1 MRLRGAMAPWGVYAD
16 VKPPLIDRVV
26 SGSCRHA
33 WLVALIGLLLAAGSV
48 YYSIHHF
55 ALTADT
61 DQLIS
66 PNLAWRRTSA
76 AFDKAFPQNSDV
88 TAIVIDGATPE
99 IADAAAAKLSTAL
112 AAQRDVFYSVARPDS
127 GPFFQKNGLMLL
139 PLPQVEKTLGQ
150 LTQAQAFLGPLAADP
165 SLRGVMSTLSTVLL
179 GVNQGQ
185 AKLSD
190 IDAPMKSLTDALGKI
205 EAGKPAFF
213 SWQTLL
219 AGGEKP
225 GPSLT
230 RQFILVKP
238 KLDFTSLEPGA
249 KSGDLIHQI
258 ARQQGLDAAH
268 GVEVRLTG
276 GVPLADEQFGSL
288 LDRVWLMVGAMA
300 ASILIMLWLAV
311 RSLRIMTCILLVT
324 IIGLI
329 ITAAGGLLAVHRF
342 NLISVAFIPLFVG
355 LGVDFGIQFS
365 VRYKAERLMH
375 ADLQRALA
383 AAGRGVGGS
392 LALAAAAIAVGF
404 FTFIPTSYS
413 GVSELGVIAGFG
425 MVVAFVLAVTL
436 LPALLTLVRPRGE
449 TAEVGF
455 KSLGP
460 LDAYLIDHRRRVLI
474 GSGVAALVCL
484 AALPLLRFDFD
495 PLHMENP
502 HGEAM
507 ATVLDL
513 MKDPDETPN
522 TIDVVEP
529 SLAAADAVA
538 ARLSALPQVAHALT
552 LSTFVPDQQ
561 TEKLAAI
568 SNAALLLGPTLDP
581 FLTQPPPTDAEV
593 VQSLQTVA
601 LGLRQAAASPAS
613 EPGAR
618 DDARKLADALQRLAA
633 GPPALRTQAAQTL
646 VTPLGPL
653 FAQIR
658 ALLQA
663 GPVTM
668 ASLPPDLVRG
678 WVTPDGRARIQV
690 FPKGDSNDNRVLVQF
705 SNAVRKVAPNA
716 TGTPITIQ
724 EAGGTIVGAFVEAFI
739 LSFIATIILLL
750 IVLRRLR
757 DVILTMV
764 PILLTGLLTLAT
776 CALIGQPLNYANII
790 AFPLLFGIGV
800 AFNIYFVIAWR
811 NGETNLLQSSLA
823 RAVIFSALTTGASF
837 GSLWLSGHPGTAS
850 MGKVLLISLFW
861 VLVTALLFEPAL
873 LGPTPAEK
881 TA

>member
-1 MRLRGAMAPWGVYAD
+1 M
-16 VKPPLIDRVV
+16 
-26 SGSCRHA
+26 
-33 WLVALIGLLLAAGSV
+33 GLLLAAGSV
-48 YYSIHHF
+48 DYCMGHF

-61 DQLIS
+61 NQLLS
-66 PNLAWRRTSA
+66 PDLPWRKTEA
-76 AFDKAFPQNSDV
+76 AYNKAFPQTAGV
-88 TAIVIDGATPE
+88 TAVVVDGATPE
-99 IADAAAAKLSTAL
+99 IAGAAAERLAGAL
-112 AAQRDVFYSVARPDS
+112 AARKDMFSSVVRPDS

-139 PLPQVEKTLGQ
+139 PLPQVEKTLSQ

-165 SLRGVMSTLSTVLL
+165 SLRGVMTTLSTVVM

-190 IDAPMKSLTDALGKI
+190 IDAPMAGLADALDRI
-205 EAGKPAFF
+205 EAGKPSFF

-219 AGGEKP
+219 AGGSSP
-225 GPSLT
+225 GPRLT

-238 KLDFTSLEPGA
+238 KLDFGSLEPGA
-249 KSGDLIHQI
+249 QSGALIHQI
-258 ARQQGLDAAH
+258 ASQQGLDAAH
-268 GVEVRLTG
+268 GVQVRLTG
-276 GVPLADEQFGSL
+276 DVPLADAQFGSL
-288 LDRVWLMVGAMA
+288 LDRVWLMVGAMIT
-300 ASILIMLWLAV
+300 SILLMLWLAV
-311 RSLRIMTCILLVT
+311 RSLRIMACILAVT
-324 IIGLI
+324 IIGLV
-329 ITAAGGLLAVHRF
+329 ITAAAGLLAVHRF

-365 VRYKAERLMH
+365 VRYKAERLVH
-375 ADLQRALA
+375 ADLGTALA

-404 FTFIPTSYS
+404 FTFIPTHYS

-436 LPALLTLVRPRGE
+436 LPALLMLVRPRGE

-455 KSLGP
+455 QALAP
-460 LDAYLIDHRRRVLI
+460 LDVYLVAHRRRMLI

-495 PLHMENP
+495 PLHMENRR
-502 HGEAM
+502 GEAM

-522 TIDVVEP
+522 TIEVVAP
-529 SLAAADAVA
+529 SLAAADALA
-538 ARLSALPQVAHALT
+538 GRLSALPQVAHALT

-581 FLTQPPPTDAEV
+581 ILTEPPPTDAEV
-593 VQSLQTVA
+593 VQSLQSVA
-601 LGLRQAAASPAS
+601 KALAQAASSAPNAD
-613 EPGAR
+613 AQTR
-618 DDARKLADALQRLAA
+618 NDARHLADVLQRLAV
-633 GPPALRTQAAQTL
+633 GPPQWRAQAAETL
-646 VTPLGPL
+646 VTPLRPL

-658 ALLQA
+658 NLLQA
-663 GPVTM
+663 SPVAM
-668 ASLPPDLVRG
+668 ANLPPDLVRE
-678 WVTPDGRARIQV
+678 WIAPDGQAKVQV
-690 FPKGDSNDNRVLVQF
+690 FPKGDSNDNKVLVQF
-705 SNAVRKVAPNA
+705 SKAVRGVAPNA

-724 EAGGTIVGAFVEAFI
+724 EAGATIVGAFVEAFI

-750 IVLRRLR
+750 IVLRRVR
-757 DVILTMV
+757 DVVLTLA

-776 CALIGQPLNYANII
+776 CALVGQPLNYANII

-811 NGETNLLQSSLA
+811 KGETNLLRSSLA

-873 LGPTPAEK
+873 LGPPPPK
-881 TA
+881 RTA

>member
-1 MRLRGAMAPWGVYAD
+1 
-16 VKPPLIDRVV
+16 LIDRLVA
-26 SGSCRHA
+26 GSCRHA
-33 WLVALIGLLLAAGSV
+33 WLVALLGLLFAAGSV
-48 YYSIHHF
+48 DYCVRHF

-61 DQLIS
+61 NQLIS
-66 PNLAWRRTSA
+66 PDLPWRRTASA
-76 AFDKAFPQNSDV
+76 FSKSFPQSADV
-88 TAIVIDGATPE
+88 TAVVIDGATPE
-99 IADAAAAKLSTAL
+99 IAEAAAARLSQAL
-112 AAQRDVFYSVARPDS
+112 AARRDAFSSVVRPNS
-127 GPFFQKNGLMLL
+127 GAFFEKNGLMLL
-139 PLPQVEKTLGQ
+139 PLPEVEATLGQ
-150 LTQAQAFLGPLAADP
+150 LTRAQAFLGPLAADP

-190 IDAPMKSLTDALGKI
+190 IDGPMKSLADAVGKI
-205 EAGKPAFF
+205 DSGKPAFF

-219 AGGEKP
+219 AGGANA
-225 GPSLT
+225 GPRLT

-238 KLDFTSLEPGA
+238 KLDFGSLQPGA
-249 KSGDLIHQI
+249 QSGELIHRLALQL
-258 ARQQGLDAAH
+258 GLDPAH

-276 GVPLADEQFGSL
+276 DVPLADEQFGSL
-288 LDRVWLMVGAMA
+288 LDRVWLMVAAMA
-300 ASILIMLWLAV
+300 ASILVMLWLAV
-311 RSLRIMTCILLVT
+311 RSVRIMACILAVT
-324 IIGLI
+324 MIGLV

-365 VRYKAERLMH
+365 VRYKAERLAH
-375 ADLQRALA
+375 GDLASALT

-404 FTFIPTSYS
+404 FTFIPTNYS
-413 GVSELGVIAGFG
+413 GVSELGIIAGFG

-436 LPALLTLVRPRGE
+436 LPALLMLVRPPGE

-455 KSLGP
+455 QSLAP
-460 LDAYLIDHRRRVLI
+460 LDVYLVDHRRRVLI
-474 GSGVAALVCL
+474 GFGVAALVCA

-502 HGEAM
+502 RGEAM

-522 TIDVVEP
+522 TIDVVAP
-529 SLAAADAVA
+529 SLKAADALA
-538 ARLSALPQVAHALT
+538 ARLSSLPEVAHALT

-561 TEKLAAI
+561 PQKLAAI
-568 SNAALLLGPTLDP
+568 SDAALLLGPTLDP
-581 FLTQPPPTDAEV
+581 FLTEPPPTDAQV
-593 VQSLQTVA
+593 VQSLQAVA
-601 LGLRQAAASPAS
+601 GALRQAAASPAVGA
-613 EPGAR
+613 EAR
-618 DDARKLADALQRLAA
+618 DNALTLADRLQRLAA
-633 GPPALRTQAAQTL
+633 GPPAWRAQAAQTL
-646 VTPLGPL
+646 VAPLGPL

-663 GPVTM
+663 APVSM
-668 ASLPPDLVRG
+668 ASLPPDLVRE
-678 WVTPDGRARIQV
+678 WVAPDGQARVQV
-690 FPKGDSNDNRVLVQF
+690 FPKGDSNDNKVLVKF
-705 SNAVRKVAPNA
+705 AKAVRGVAPNA

-724 EAGGTIVGAFVEAFI
+724 EAGATIVGAFVEAFI
-739 LSFIATIILLL
+739 LSFFATIILLL

-764 PILLTGLLTLAT
+764 PILLTGVLTLAT
-776 CALIGQPLNYANII
+776 CALVGQPLNYANII

-811 NGETNLLQSSLA
+811 NGETNLLRSSLA

-861 VLVTALLFEPAL
+861 VLVTTCLFEPAL
-873 LGPTPAEK
+873 LGPPPKKA
-881 TA
+881 AA

>member
-1 MRLRGAMAPWGVYAD
+1 
-16 VKPPLIDRVV
+16 VKPPLIDRIV
-26 SGSCRHA
+26 SGSCRYA

-48 YYSIHHF
+48 YYCTQHF
-55 ALTADT
+55 ALTANT

-66 PNLAWRRTSA
+66 PNLPWRKTAA
-76 AFDKAFPQNSDV
+76 AFSKAFPQTSDV
-88 TAIVIDGATPE
+88 TAVVIDGATPE
-99 IADAAAAKLSTAL
+99 IAEAAAARLAAAL
-112 AAQRDVFYSVARPDS
+112 AARKDVFYSVVRPDS

-165 SLRGVMSTLSTVLL
+165 SLRGVMTTFSTVLM

-190 IDAPMKSLTDALGKI
+190 IDGPMKSLADALGKV

-219 AGGEKP
+219 AGGESP
-225 GPSLT
+225 GPRLT

-238 KLDFTSLEPGA
+238 KLDFSALEPGA
-249 KSGDLIHQI
+249 ESGDLIHQI
-258 ARQQGLDAAH
+258 ARHQGLDSAH

-276 GVPLADEQFGSL
+276 DVPLADEQFGSL
-288 LDRVWLMVGAMA
+288 LDHVWLMVGAMV

-311 RSLRIMTCILLVT
+311 RSVRIMGCILAVT

-365 VRYKAERLMH
+365 VRYKAERLAH
-375 ADLQRALA
+375 PDLPTALA

-413 GVSELGVIAGFG
+413 GVSELGVTAGFG

-436 LPALLTLVRPRGE
+436 LPALLTLVRPPGE

-455 KSLGP
+455 KSLAP
-460 LDAYLIDHRRRVLI
+460 LDVYLVDHRRRVLI
-474 GSGVAALVCL
+474 GFGVAALICV
-484 AALPLLRFDFD
+484 AALPLLHFDFD

-502 HGEAM
+502 RSEAM

-529 SLAAADAVA
+529 SLSAANAVA
-538 ARLSALPQVAHALT
+538 SRLSSLPQVAHALT

-561 TEKLAAI
+561 PEKLAAI
-568 SNAALLLGPTLDP
+568 SNAAFLLGPTLDP
-581 FLTQPPPTDAEV
+581 FITQPPPTDADV
-593 VQSLQTVA
+593 VQSLQAVA
-601 LGLRQAAASPAS
+601 GALRQAAASPAS
-613 EPGAR
+613 GIEAR
-618 DDARKLADALQRLAA
+618 DDARRLADRLQRLAG
-633 GPPALRTQAAQTL
+633 GPPQWRVQAAQTL

-653 FAQIR
+653 FAQLR

-663 GPVTM
+663 TPVAM
-668 ASLPPDLVRG
+668 ASLPPDLVRE
-678 WVTPDGRARIQV
+678 WVAPNGQARVQV
-690 FPKGDSNDNRVLVQF
+690 FPKGDTNDNRVLVQF
-705 SNAVRKVAPNA
+705 SKAVQAIAPNA

-724 EAGGTIVGAFVEAFI
+724 EAGATIVGAFVEAFI

-750 IVLRRLR
+750 IVLKRLR
-757 DVILTMV
+757 DVGLTV
-764 PILLTGLLTLAT
+764 APILLTGLLTLAT

-811 NGETNLLQSSLA
+811 NGEMNLLRSSLA

-873 LGPTPAEK
+873 LGPPPVKKAV
-881 TA
+881 

>member
-1 MRLRGAMAPWGVYAD
+1 
-16 VKPPLIDRVV
+16 
-26 SGSCRHA
+26 
-33 WLVALIGLLLAAGSV
+33 
-48 YYSIHHF
+48 
-55 ALTADT
+55 
-61 DQLIS
+61 
-66 PNLAWRRTSA
+66 
-76 AFDKAFPQNSDV
+76 
-88 TAIVIDGATPE
+88 
-99 IADAAAAKLSTAL
+99 
-112 AAQRDVFYSVARPDS
+112 
-127 GPFFQKNGLMLL
+127 
-139 PLPQVEKTLGQ
+139 
-150 LTQAQAFLGPLAADP
+150 
-165 SLRGVMSTLSTVLL
+165 
-179 GVNQGQ
+179 
-185 AKLSD
+185 
-190 IDAPMKSLTDALGKI
+190 
-205 EAGKPAFF
+205 
-213 SWQTLL
+213 
-219 AGGEKP
+219 
-225 GPSLT
+225 
-230 RQFILVKP
+230 
-238 KLDFTSLEPGA
+238 
-249 KSGDLIHQI
+249 
-258 ARQQGLDAAH
+258 
-268 GVEVRLTG
+268 
-276 GVPLADEQFGSL
+276 
-288 LDRVWLMVGAMA
+288 
-300 ASILIMLWLAV
+300 
-311 RSLRIMTCILLVT
+311 
-324 IIGLI
+324 
-329 ITAAGGLLAVHRF
+329 
-342 NLISVAFIPLFVG
+342 
-355 LGVDFGIQFS
+355 
-365 VRYKAERLMH
+365 
-375 ADLQRALA
+375 
-383 AAGRGVGGS
+383 
-392 LALAAAAIAVGF
+392 
-404 FTFIPTSYS
+404 
-413 GVSELGVIAGFG
+413 
-425 MVVAFVLAVTL
+425 
-436 LPALLTLVRPRGE
+436 
-449 TAEVGF
+449 
-455 KSLGP
+455 LGP

>member
-1 MRLRGAMAPWGVYAD
+1 M
-16 VKPPLIDRVV
+16 KPPLIDQVV
-26 SGSCRHA
+26 SASCRRP
-33 WLVALIGLLLAAGSV
+33 WLVALIGLILAVGSIG
-48 YYSIHHF
+48 YCINHF

-61 DQLIS
+61 NQLIS
-66 PNLAWRRTSA
+66 PQLPWRRTAA
-76 AFDKAFPQNSDV
+76 AFNKAFSQTSDV
-88 TAIVIDGATPE
+88 TAVVVDGATPE
-99 IADAAAAKLSTAL
+99 IAEAATGRLAQAL
-112 AAQRDVFYSVARPDS
+112 IARKDMFSSVARPNS
-127 GPFFQKNGLMLL
+127 GPFFDKNGLMLL
-139 PLPQVEKTLGQ
+139 PLPQVQKTLGQ
-150 LTQAQAFLGPLAADP
+150 LTEAQAFLGPLAADP
-165 SLRGVMSTLSTVLL
+165 SLRGVMSTLSTVLT
-179 GVNQGQ
+179 GVAHGQ

-190 IDAPMKSLTDALGKI
+190 IDAPMKSLADALGAI

-213 SWQTLL
+213 SWQALL
-219 AGGEKP
+219 AGGAEA
-225 GPSLT
+225 GPRLT

-238 KLDFTSLEPGA
+238 RLDFSSLQPGA
-249 KSGDLIHQI
+249 ESGALIHQI
-258 ARQQGLDAAH
+258 ARQLGLDAAH

-276 GVPLADEQFGSL
+276 DVPLADEQFGSL
-288 LDRVWLMVGAMA
+288 LDRVWLMVGAMV

-311 RSLRIMTCILLVT
+311 RSVRIMACILAVT
-324 IIGLI
+324 VIGLM

-365 VRYKAERLMH
+365 VRYKAERLVH
-375 ADLQRALA
+375 GDLRQALA

-425 MVVAFVLAVTL
+425 MVVAFALAVTL
-436 LPALLTLVRPRGE
+436 LPALLTLARPPGE

-455 KSLGP
+455 QALAP
-460 LDAYLIDHRRRVLI
+460 LDVYLVDHRRRVLI
-474 GSGVAALVCL
+474 GFGVAAVVCL

-502 HGEAM
+502 HLEAM

-522 TIDVVEP
+522 TIDILEP
-529 SLAAADAVA
+529 SLSAADAVA
-538 ARLSALPQVAHALT
+538 ARLSQLPEVAHALT

-561 TEKLAAI
+561 PEKLAAI
-568 SNAALLLGPTLDP
+568 SNAAFLLGPTLDP
-581 FLTQPPPTDAEV
+581 FAIQPPPSDAEV
-593 VQSLQTVA
+593 VQSLTSVA
-601 LGLRQAAASPAS
+601 SALRQAASTAPAS
-613 EPGAR
+613 QAQAR
-618 DDARKLADALQRLAA
+618 QDANRLADLLQRLAA
-633 GPPALRTQAAQTL
+633 GPPAWRSQAAQTL
-646 VTPLGPL
+646 VAPLGPL

-658 ALLQA
+658 GLLQA
-663 GPVTM
+663 SPVTM
-668 ASLPPDLVRG
+668 ASLPPSLVRD
-678 WVTPDGRARIQV
+678 WVAPNGQARVQV
-690 FPKGDSNDNRVLVQF
+690 FPKGDSNDNRVLVRF
-705 SNAVRKVAPNA
+705 SKAVRRIAPNA

-724 EAGGTIVGAFVEAFI
+724 EAGATIVGAFVEAFI

-750 IVLRRLR
+750 IVLRRAR
-757 DVILTMV
+757 DVVLTMV

-811 NGETNLLQSSLA
+811 NGETHLLGSSLA

-873 LGPTPAEK
+873 LGPPSVKRRA
-881 TA
+881 

>member
-1 MRLRGAMAPWGVYAD
+1 L
-16 VKPPLIDRVV
+16 KPPLIARAV
-26 SGSCRHA
+26 SASCRHP
-33 WLVALIGLLLAAGSV
+33 WLVALLGLLLAVGSV
-48 YYSIHHF
+48 VYCLHHF

-66 PNLAWRRTSA
+66 PSLPWRRTAA
-76 AFDKAFPQNSDV
+76 AFSKTFPQTSDV
-88 TAIVIDGATPE
+88 TAVVIDGATPE
-99 IADAAAAKLSTAL
+99 IAEASAARLAAALST
-112 AAQRDVFYSVARPDS
+112 RKDSFYSVVRPDS
-127 GPFFQKNGLMLL
+127 GAFFQKEGLLLL
-139 PLPQVEKTLGQ
+139 PLPQVEKTIDQ

-165 SLRGVMSTLSTVLL
+165 SLRGVMTTLSTVLM
-179 GVNQGQ
+179 GVDQGQ

-190 IDAPMKSLTDALGKI
+190 IDAPMKGLADTLDKVESGR
-205 EAGKPAFF
+205 PAFF
-213 SWQTLL
+213 SWQALL
-219 AGGEKP
+219 AGGGDQP
-225 GPSLT
+225 IPRLT

-238 KLDFTSLEPGA
+238 KLDFGSLEPGA
-249 KSGDLIHQI
+249 QSGALIHQM
-258 ARQQGLDAAH
+258 ARQLGLDAAH

-276 GVPLADEQFGSL
+276 DVPLADEQFGSL
-288 LDRVWLMVGAMA
+288 LDRVWLMVGAMV
-300 ASILIMLWLAV
+300 ASILVMLWLAV
-311 RSLRIMTCILLVT
+311 RSVRIMACILTVT
-324 IIGLI
+324 IVGLI
-329 ITAAGGLLAVHRF
+329 ITAAGGLLTVHRF

-365 VRYKAERLMH
+365 VRYKAERL
-375 ADLQRALA
+375 ATPDLRAALT
-383 AAGRGVGGS
+383 AAGQGVGGS

-425 MVVAFVLAVTL
+425 MVVAFVLAVIL
-436 LPALLTLVRPRGE
+436 LPALLTLVRPPGE

-455 KSLGP
+455 RSLAP
-460 LDAYLIDHRRRVLI
+460 LDVYLVAHRRRVLM
-474 GSGVAALVCL
+474 GFGVAAVVCL
-484 AALPLLRFDFD
+484 AVLPFLRFDFD

-529 SLAAADAVA
+529 SLAAANAVA
-538 ARLSALPQVAHALT
+538 GRLSALPQVAHALT

-561 TEKLAAI
+561 QEKLATI
-568 SNAALLLGPTLDP
+568 SNAAMLLGPTLDP
-581 FLTQPPPTDAEV
+581 IQIQAPPTDPEV
-593 VQSLQTVA
+593 VQSLQSV
-601 LGLRQAAASPAS
+601 AAALRHAAGAPSAS
-613 EPGAR
+613 MTPVQT
-618 DDARKLADALQRLAA
+618 DARRLADLLQRLASA
-633 GPPALRTQAAQTL
+633 SPAMRAQAASTL

-668 ASLPPDLVRG
+668 AALPPDLVRD
-678 WVTPDGRARIQV
+678 WISPDGQARVQV
-690 FPKGDSNDNRVLVQF
+690 FPKGDTNNNRVLVRF
-705 SNAVRKVAPNA
+705 SKAVLAVAPNA

-724 EAGGTIVGAFVEAFI
+724 DAGSTIVGAFVEAFI
-739 LSFIATIILLL
+739 LSFVATILLLL
-750 IVLRRLR
+750 IVLRRVR
-757 DVILTMV
+757 DVVLTMA

-776 CALIGQPLNYANII
+776 CVLVGQSLNYANII

-811 NGETNLLQSSLA
+811 NGETNLLRSSLA

-850 MGKVLLISLFW
+850 MGKVLVISLFW

-873 LGPTPAEK
+873 LGPPPSRR

>member
-1 MRLRGAMAPWGVYAD
+1 VI
-16 VKPPLIDRVV
+16 VKPPLIDQVV

-33 WLVALIGLLLAAGSV
+33 WLVALIGLLLAVGSV
-48 YYSIHHF
+48 VYCMHHF

-61 DQLIS
+61 NQLIS
-66 PNLAWRRTSA
+66 PNLPWRRTEA
-76 AFDKAFPQNSDV
+76 AYNKAFPQ
-88 TAIVIDGATPE
+88 TANATAVVVDGATPE
-99 IADAAAAKLSTAL
+99 IAEAAAARLAAAL
-112 AAQRDVFYSVARPDS
+112 AARRDEFYSVVRPDS

-179 GVNQGQ
+179 GVSQGQ

-190 IDAPMKSLTDALGKI
+190 IDAPMKSLADALSKI

-213 SWQTLL
+213 SWQALL
-219 AGGEKP
+219 SGGDGP
-225 GPSLT
+225 GPRLT

-238 KLDFTSLEPGA
+238 KLDFGSLEPGA
-249 KSGDLIHQI
+249 QSGALIHAI

-268 GVEVRLTG
+268 GVQVRLTG
-276 GVPLADEQFGSL
+276 DVPLADEQFGSL
-288 LDRVWLMVGAMA
+288 LDRVWLMVGAMVG
-300 ASILIMLWLAV
+300 SILLMLWLAV
-311 RSLRIMTCILLVT
+311 RSIRIMTCILAVT

-365 VRYKAERLMH
+365 VRYKAERL
-375 ADLQRALA
+375 ANRDLQKALT

-413 GVSELGVIAGFG
+413 GVSELGIIAGFG

-436 LPALLTLVRPRGE
+436 LPALLTLVRPPGE

-455 KSLGP
+455 KSLAP
-460 LDAYLIDHRRRVLI
+460 LDIYLVDHRRRVLI
-474 GSGVAALVCL
+474 GFGVAAVVCI

-513 MKDPDETPN
+513 MKDADETPN

-529 SLAAADAVA
+529 SLAAANAVA

-561 TEKLAAI
+561 PQKLAAI

-581 FLTQPPPTDAEV
+581 FLIQPPPTDAEV
-593 VQSLQTVA
+593 VQSLQAVA
-601 LGLRQAAASPAS
+601 VTLRQAAASPAS
-613 EPGAR
+613 DPGAR
-618 DDARKLADALQRLAA
+618 DDARNLADALQRLAA
-633 GPPALRTQAAQTL
+633 GPPAWRAQAAQTL

-658 ALLQA
+658 GLLQA
-663 GPVTM
+663 TPVAM
-668 ASLPPDLVRG
+668 ASLPPNLVRE
-678 WVTPDGRARIQV
+678 WVAPDGQARVEV

-724 EAGGTIVGAFVEAFI
+724 EAGATIVSAFVEAFI

-757 DVILTMV
+757 DVILTTI

-811 NGETNLLQSSLA
+811 NGETNLLRSSLA

-850 MGKVLLISLFW
+850 MGKVLVISLFW

-873 LGPTPAEK
+873 LGPPPVRKAR
-881 TA
+881 

>member
-1 MRLRGAMAPWGVYAD
+1 
-16 VKPPLIDRVV
+16 VKPQLIDRVV

-48 YYSIHHF
+48 DYCIHHF

-76 AFDKAFPQNSDV
+76 TFNAAFPQNDNV
-88 TAIVIDGATPE
+88 TAVVIDGATPE
-99 IADAAAAKLSTAL
+99 IADAAATRLSAAL
-112 AAQRDVFYSVARPDS
+112 AVRKDVFYSVTRPDS

-190 IDAPMKSLTDALGKI
+190 IDAPMKSLTDAVGKI

-219 AGGEKP
+219 SGGDSP
-225 GPSLT
+225 GPRLT

-238 KLDFTSLEPGA
+238 KLDFSALEPGA

-300 ASILIMLWLAV
+300 GSILLMLWLAV
-311 RSLRIMTCILLVT
+311 RSVRIMACILGVT

-365 VRYKAERLMH
+365 VRYKAERLTH
-375 ADLQRALA
+375 LDLRTSLV

-436 LPALLTLVRPRGE
+436 LPALLTLVRPPGE
-449 TAEVGF
+449 SAEVGF
-455 KSLGP
+455 KSLAP
-460 LDAYLIDHRRRVLI
+460 LDVYLIDHRRRVLI
-474 GSGVAALVCL
+474 GFGVTAVLCI

-502 HGEAM
+502 RGEAM

-522 TIDVVEP
+522 TIDVLEP
-529 SLAAADAVA
+529 SLSAANAVA
-538 ARLSALPQVAHALT
+538 TRLSALPEVAHALT

-568 SNAALLLGPTLDP
+568 SNAALLLGPTIDP
-581 FLTQPPPTDAEV
+581 LLTQPPPTDADV
-593 VQSLQTVA
+593 VQSLQAVA
-601 LGLRQAAASPAS
+601 VGLRQAAASPTADN
-613 EPGAR
+613 GAR
-618 DDARKLADALQRLAA
+618 DDARRLADALQRLAA
-633 GPPALRTQAAQTL
+633 GPPQWRAQAAQTL
-646 VTPLGPL
+646 VVPLGPL

-663 GPVTM
+663 SPVTM
-668 ASLPPDLVRG
+668 ASLPPELVRE

-705 SNAVRKVAPNA
+705 SKAVRQVAPNA

-750 IVLRRLR
+750 IVLRRVR
-757 DVILTMV
+757 DVILTTI

-776 CALIGQPLNYANII
+776 CAVIGQPLNYANII

-811 NGETNLLQSSLA
+811 KGETNLLRSSLA

-873 LGPTPAEK
+873 LGPPPAK
-881 TA
+881 KAA

>member
-1 MRLRGAMAPWGVYAD
+1 M
-16 VKPPLIDRVV
+16 KPPLIDQVV

-33 WLVALIGLLLAAGSV
+33 WLVALIGLLLAVGSV
-48 YYSIHHF
+48 DYCIHHF

-61 DQLIS
+61 DKLIS
-66 PNLAWRRTSA
+66 PSLPWRRTA
-76 AFDKAFPQNSDV
+76 ETFNKAFPQTSNV
-88 TAIVIDGATPE
+88 TAVVIDGATPE
-99 IADAAAAKLSTAL
+99 IAQASAARLAAALSA
-112 AAQRDVFYSVARPDS
+112 RKDMFYSVARPDS

-139 PLPQVEKTLGQ
+139 PLPEVEKTLGQ

-165 SLRGVMSTLSTVLL
+165 SVRGVMSTLSTVLL

-190 IDAPMKSLTDALGKI
+190 IDAPMKSLSDALGRI
-205 EAGKPAFF
+205 EAGQPAFF

-219 AGGEKP
+219 AGGASP
-225 GPSLT
+225 GPRLT

-238 KLDFTSLEPGA
+238 KLDFSSLQPGA
-249 KSGDLIHQI
+249 QSGELIHQI

-276 GVPLADEQFGSL
+276 DVPLSDEQFGSL
-288 LDRVWLMVGAMA
+288 LDRVWLMVGAMV
-300 ASILIMLWLAV
+300 ASILVMLWLAV
-311 RSLRIMTCILLVT
+311 RSVRIMICILAVT
-324 IIGLI
+324 IIGLV

-365 VRYKAERLMH
+365 VRYKAERLVH
-375 ADLQRALA
+375 ADLRTALA
-383 AAGRGVGGS
+383 ASGRGVGGS

-425 MVVAFVLAVTL
+425 MVVAFALAVTL
-436 LPALLTLVRPRGE
+436 LPALLTLVRPPGE

-455 KSLGP
+455 QSLAP
-460 LDAYLIDHRRRVLI
+460 LDVYLVEHRRRVLI
-474 GSGVAALVCL
+474 GFGVAALVCV

-522 TIDVVEP
+522 TIDILEP
-529 SLAAADAVA
+529 SLGAADAVA
-538 ARLSALPQVAHALT
+538 ARLSALPQVSHALT

-561 TEKLAAI
+561 PEKLAAI

-581 FLTQPPPTDAEV
+581 FMTQPPPTDAEV
-593 VQSLQTVA
+593 VQSLQAVA
-601 LGLRQAAASPAS
+601 SGLRQAAAVAPAS
-613 EPGAR
+613 ELAAG
-618 DDARKLADALQRLAA
+618 DDARRLANQLQRLAA
-633 GPPALRTQAAQTL
+633 GPPQWRVQAAQTL

-658 ALLQA
+658 DLLQA
-663 GPVTM
+663 TPVTM
-668 ASLPPDLVRG
+668 ASLPPDLVRE
-678 WVTPDGRARIQV
+678 WVAPNGEARVQV

-705 SNAVRKVAPNA
+705 SKAVRKVAPNA

-724 EAGGTIVGAFVEAFI
+724 EAGATIVGAFVEAFI

-757 DVILTMV
+757 DVILTMI

-776 CALIGQPLNYANII
+776 CALVGQPLNYANII

-811 NGETNLLQSSLA
+811 NGETNLLRSSLA

-873 LGPTPAEK
+873 LGPPPAKK

>member
-1 MRLRGAMAPWGVYAD
+1 
-16 VKPPLIDRVV
+16 VKPPLIDQVV

-33 WLVALIGLLLAAGSV
+33 WLVALIGVLLAVGSV
-48 YYSIHHF
+48 VYCMHHF

-61 DQLIS
+61 NQLIS
-66 PNLAWRRTSA
+66 PNLPWRRTAA
-76 AFDKAFPQNSDV
+76 AFSKTFPQTSDV
-88 TAIVIDGATPE
+88 TAVVIDGATPE
-99 IADAAAAKLSTAL
+99 IADAAAARLAAAL
-112 AAQRDVFYSVARPDS
+112 AARKDMFHSVVRPDS

-139 PLPQVEKTLGQ
+139 PLPEVEKTLGQ

-190 IDAPMKSLTDALGKI
+190 IDGPMKSLADAVSKI

-219 AGGEKP
+219 AGGANP
-225 GPSLT
+225 GPRLT

-238 KLDFTSLEPGA
+238 KLDFGSLEPGA
-249 KSGDLIHQI
+249 QSGDLIHTI

-276 GVPLADEQFGSL
+276 DVPLSDEQFGSL
-288 LDRVWLMVGAMA
+288 LDRVWLMIGAMV

-311 RSLRIMTCILLVT
+311 RSIRIMACILAVT

-365 VRYKAERLMH
+365 VRYKAERLAH
-375 ADLQRALA
+375 PDLRTALA

-392 LALAAAAIAVGF
+392 LALAAAAVAVGF

-413 GVSELGVIAGFG
+413 GVSELGIIAGFG
-425 MVVAFVLAVTL
+425 MVVAFALAVTL
-436 LPALLTLVRPRGE
+436 LPALLTLVRPPGE

-455 KSLGP
+455 QSLAP
-460 LDAYLIDHRRRVLI
+460 LDVYLVEHRRRVLI
-474 GSGVAALVCL
+474 VSGVAAVICLV
-484 AALPLLRFDFD
+484 ALPLLRFDFD

-502 HGEAM
+502 RGEAM

-529 SLAAADAVA
+529 SLAAANAVA

-552 LSTFVPDQQ
+552 LTTFVPDQQ

-581 FLTQPPPTDAEV
+581 FLTQPPPTDADV
-593 VQSLQTVA
+593 VQSLQAVA
-601 LGLRQAAASPAS
+601 VGLRQAAAAPTSD
-613 EPGAR
+613 PGAR
-618 DDARKLADALQRLAA
+618 DDARRLADGLQRLAA
-633 GPPALRTQAAQTL
+633 GPPQWRAQAAQTL

-663 GPVTM
+663 ESVTM
-668 ASLPPDLVRG
+668 ASLPPDLARE
-678 WVTPDGRARIQV
+678 WIAPDGQARVQV

-705 SNAVRKVAPNA
+705 SNAVRRIAPNA

-724 EAGGTIVGAFVEAFI
+724 EAGATIVGAFVEAFI

-757 DVILTMV
+757 DVVLTTV

-811 NGETNLLQSSLA
+811 NGETNLLRSSLA

-873 LGPTPAEK
+873 LGPPPSKK
-881 TA
+881 TG

>member
-1 MRLRGAMAPWGVYAD
+1 MRT
-16 VKPPLIDRVV
+16 PLIDKVV
-26 SGSCRHA
+26 SGSCRHP
-33 WLVALIGLLLAAGSV
+33 WLVALIGLLICVGSV
-48 YYSIHHF
+48 VYCMHNF
-55 ALTADT
+55 ALTANT

-66 PNLAWRRTSA
+66 PNLPWRRTAA
-76 AFDKAFPQNSDV
+76 AFDKAFPQTSDV
-88 TAIVIDGATPE
+88 TAVVIDGATPE
-99 IADAAAAKLSTAL
+99 IASASAARLAAALTA
-112 AAQRDVFYSVARPDS
+112 RKDMFYSVVRPDS
-127 GPFFQKNGLMLL
+127 GPFFQKNGLLLL

-165 SLRGVMSTLSTVLL
+165 SLRGVMSTLSTVLM
-179 GVNQGQ
+179 GVSQGQ

-190 IDAPMKSLTDALGKI
+190 IDAPMKSLADALGKI
-205 EAGKPAFF
+205 EAGRPAFF
-213 SWQTLL
+213 SWQALL
-219 AGGEKP
+219 AS
-225 GPSLT
+225 GPDSGPRQT

-238 KLDFTSLEPGA
+238 KLDFASLEPGA
-249 KSGDLIHQI
+249 ESGDLIHQI

-276 GVPLADEQFGSL
+276 DVPLADEQFGSL
-288 LDRVWLMVGAMA
+288 LDRVWLMAGAML
-300 ASILIMLWLAV
+300 ASILLMLWLAV
-311 RSLRIMTCILLVT
+311 RSVRIMACILVVT
-324 IIGLI
+324 IVGLV

-365 VRYKAERLMH
+365 VRYKAERLVH
-375 ADLQRALA
+375 PDLRTALT
-383 AAGRGVGGS
+383 AAGHGVGGS

-404 FTFIPTSYS
+404 FTFIPTNYS

-425 MVVAFVLAVTL
+425 MVVAFALAVSL
-436 LPALLTLVRPRGE
+436 LPALLALVQPPGE

-455 KSLGP
+455 ESLAP
-460 LDAYLIDHRRRVLI
+460 LDVYLVDHRRRVLI
-474 GSGVAALVCL
+474 GFGVAAVVCI

-495 PLHMENP
+495 PLHMQNP
-502 HGEAM
+502 RAEAM

-522 TIDVVEP
+522 TISVVEP

-538 ARLSALPQVAHALT
+538 KRLAALPQVAHPLT
-552 LSTFVPDQQ
+552 LSTFIPDQQ
-561 TEKLAAI
+561 AEKLAAI
-568 SNAALLLGPTLDP
+568 SDAALLLGPTLDP
-581 FLTQPPPTDAEV
+581 ISPATPPTDAEV
-593 VQSLQTVA
+593 VQSLQSLAT
-601 LGLRQAAASPAS
+601 GLRQAATAPESSA
-613 EPGAR
+613 EAR
-618 DDARKLADALQRLAA
+618 DDARRLADALQRLAA
-633 GPPALRTQAAQTL
+633 GPPAWRLQAAQTL

-663 GPVTM
+663 TPVTM
-668 ASLPPDLVRG
+668 ASLPPDLVRE
-678 WVTPDGRARIQV
+678 WVAPDGKARVQV
-690 FPKGDSNDNRVLVQF
+690 FPKGDTNDNRVLVEF
-705 SNAVRKVAPNA
+705 SNAVRKIAPDA

-724 EAGGTIVGAFVEAFI
+724 EAGATIVGAFVEAFI

-776 CALIGQPLNYANII
+776 CALVGQSLNYANII

-811 NGETNLLQSSLA
+811 NGETNLLRSSLA

-850 MGKVLLISLFW
+850 MGKVLVISLFW

-873 LGPTPAEK
+873 LGPPPAK
-881 TA
+881 RAT

>member
-1 MRLRGAMAPWGVYAD
+1 M
-16 VKPPLIDRVV
+16 
-26 SGSCRHA
+26 
-33 WLVALIGLLLAAGSV
+33 IGLLLTVGSV
-48 YYSIHHF
+48 YYCIHHF
-55 ALTADT
+55 ALTANT

-66 PNLAWRRTSA
+66 PNLPWRRTA
-76 AFDKAFPQNSDV
+76 ASFSKAFPQTSDV
-88 TAIVIDGATPE
+88 TAVVIDGATPE
-99 IADAAAAKLSTAL
+99 IAEAAAARLSAAL
-112 AAQRDVFYSVARPDS
+112 AARKDVFHSVVRPDS

-139 PLPQVEKTLGQ
+139 PLPEVEKTLGQ

-165 SLRGVMSTLSTVLL
+165 SVRGVMSTFSTVLL
-179 GVNQGQ
+179 GVSQGQ

-190 IDAPMKSLTDALGKI
+190 IDTPMKRLAESLGRI

-219 AGGEKP
+219 AGGESP
-225 GPSLT
+225 GPRQT

-238 KLDFTSLEPGA
+238 KLDFSSLEPGA
-249 KSGDLIHQI
+249 QSGDLIHQI
-258 ARQQGLDAAH
+258 ARQQGLDAVH

-276 GVPLADEQFGSL
+276 DVPLADEQFGSL
-288 LDRVWLMVGAMA
+288 LDRVWLMVGAMG

-311 RSLRIMTCILLVT
+311 RSVRIMACILAVT

-329 ITAAGGLLAVHRF
+329 ITAAVGLLAVHRF

-365 VRYKAERLMH
+365 VRYKAERLTH
-375 ADLQRALA
+375 PDLPTALA
-383 AAGRGVGGS
+383 AAGRAVGGS
-392 LALAAAAIAVGF
+392 LALAAASIAVGF

-436 LPALLTLVRPRGE
+436 LPALLTLVRPPGE

-455 KSLGP
+455 KSLAP
-460 LDAYLIDHRRRVLI
+460 LDVYLVDHRRRVLI
-474 GSGVAALVCL
+474 GFGVAALVCL

-502 HGEAM
+502 HSEAM

-522 TIDVVEP
+522 TIDMVEP
-529 SLAAADAVA
+529 SLSAANAVA

-561 TEKLAAI
+561 PEKLAAI

-593 VQSLQTVA
+593 VQSLQAVA
-601 LGLRQAAASPAS
+601 VALRQAAASTAADA
-613 EPGAR
+613 GAR
-618 DDARKLADALQRLAA
+618 DDARNLANVLERLAA
-633 GPPALRTQAAQTL
+633 GPPAWRAQAAQTL

-663 GPVTM
+663 TPVTQ
-668 ASLPPDLVRG
+668 ANLPPDLVRE
-678 WVTPDGRARIQV
+678 WLSPDGQARVQV

-705 SNAVRKVAPNA
+705 SKAVLGVAPNA

-724 EAGGTIVGAFVEAFI
+724 EAGATIVSAFVEAFI

-757 DVILTMV
+757 DVGLTMV

-790 AFPLLFGIGV
+790 ALPLLFGIGV

-811 NGETNLLQSSLA
+811 NGETNLLRSSLA

-873 LGPTPAEK
+873 LGPPPVKADRAK
-881 TA
+881 F